1 MTLMKTVSIIP
12 LLAGVYLLLHAIIMS
27 IYWVFHVEELS
38 KKTDAYW
45 KTYGIRSGF
54 GYFLI
59 VVAYTLWYPDMQWL
73 FPYGVLASIIG
84 GAGSANGIRRRQNI
98 ADRLYENKISKT
110 NDIK

>member
-1 MTLMKTVSIIP
+1 MKSVAIFP
-12 LLAGVYLLLHAIIMS
+12 LLAGVYLLLHAIVMS
-27 IYWVFHVEELS
+27 IYWVFHAEELS

-45 KTYGIRSGF
+45 KMYGLRSGF

-59 VVAYTLWYPDMQWL
+59 VVACTLWYPDMRWL

-98 ADRLYENKISKT
+98 AYRLYGNKISKT
-110 NDIK
+110 NETK